1 MKIRTMLEKSYNE
14 PFINVIDL
22 FSGILGFTVAGERN
36 GNFKTIVTS
45 EIDPYNA
52 KLIDGK
58 FGLDNAGDVNSFGVP
73 ESEHPYSKI
82 CEKEDVVPCEETG
95 FSSICFEDFMEG
107 ALEWPR
113 MATGGFPCQD
123 ITAANTHNNSIGID
137 GERSGLVFQQLRILD
152 DFELDYALFENAEMF
167 LNRGLDR
174 VLIELN
180 DMGYIVEWGVISAT
194 AFGYPHYRHRTYVI
208 AYKPHTALAKLDVN
222 VFDLIRAQSQR
233 KPKWIMPLLDD
244 EKKREDILKFAI
256 AEEPRLI
263 KLRTKRINGLG
274 NSVVPDIPE
283 AFFNVISDS
292 EQRSNIITKRPV
304 KLRKDKTMC
313 LVDGHWETNAQFDL
327 FDNSVTVVT
336 KMPTEGKM
344 FAGIIE
350 YSETRCDILN
360 PVKTRYPNLYSTLIS
375 RDGNNNFTSNSRMSR
390 PGKLGGLIGDLQSVG
405 AEIGGLHPNFA
416 EKFMGYSQDHTLLA

>member
-1 MKIRTMLEKSYNE
+1 MLSSNE

-58 FGLDNAGDVNSFGVP
+58 FGFDNAGDVNSFGVS
-73 ESEHPYSKI
+73 ESQHPYSDI
-82 CEKEDVVPCEETG
+82 CESEDVVPCEKTG
-95 FSSICFEDFMEG
+95 FSSICMEDFMEG
-107 ALEWPR
+107 VLEWPR
-113 MATGGFPCQD
+113 MVTGGFPCQD
-123 ITAANTHNNSIGID
+123 ISACNTHNNSLGID
-137 GERSGLVFQQLRILD
+137 GKRSGLVFQQLRILD

-180 DMGYIVEWGVISAT
+180 DMGYIVEWGIISAT
-194 AFGYPHYRHRTYVI
+194 AFGYPHYRHRTFLI

-222 VFDLIRAQSQR
+222 VFDLIRAQAQR
-233 KPKWIMPLLDD
+233 KPKWIMPLLND
-244 EKKREDILKFAI
+244 KMKREDILQSAI
-256 AEEPRLI
+256 APEPRAI

-274 NSVVPDIPE
+274 NSVVPDIAE
-283 AFFNVISDS
+283 TFFNVISDS
-292 EQRSNIITKRPV
+292 EKRSNIITKKPI
-304 KLRKDKTMC
+304 KLRKDKTLC
-313 LVDGHWETNAQFDL
+313 LVNGQWEKNVQVDMFNND
-327 FDNSVTVVT
+327 VEVVT

-344 FAGIIE
+344 SCGIIE
-350 YSETRCDILN
+350 YSEKRCDILN

-375 RDGNNNFTSNSRMSR
+375 RDGNNNFTSKSRMSR
-390 PGKLGGLIGDLQSVG
+390 PGKLGGVISDLQSIG
-405 AEIGGLHPNFA
+405 ADIGGLHPNFA